1 MPYIISKELRYARVK
16 MFIEIAEKN
25 KWRLTPASFLKSVN
39 GSKRLVNNMLYL
51 ARRSGYVNVE
61 TVLDGRN
68 VICWNVKMTGKVP
81 AAPAITVSA
90 LAPPKGRKTEKTIKK
105 PTKTKVASVDH
116 SDSNKLIAKAF
127 AKGVNLKTA
136 KLVKVE
142 KTPEQIKAENLEKM
156 KTVTAKR
163 AKPKKEKSFLDDIDS
178 DEGITTTYSI
188 DPAWDSNEGID
199 IKKLVA

>member
-25 KWRLTPASFLKSVN
+25 KWRLTPAVFLKAVN
-39 GSKRLVNNMLYL
+39 GSQRLVTNMLYL
-51 ARRSGYVNVE
+51 ARRSGYVSVE

-81 AAPAITVSA
+81 APPAIIVSA
-90 LAPPKGRKTEKTIKK
+90 LTPPKGRKTDKTVKK
-105 PTKTKVASVDH
+105 PAKTKVAVDH
-116 SDSNKLIAKAF
+116 SASNKLIAKAVT
-127 AKGVNLKTA
+127 KGVDLKTA

-142 KTPEQIKAENLEKM
+142 KTAEQIKAENLEKM
-156 KTVTAKR
+156 KAVTAKR
-163 AKPKKEKSFLDDIDS
+163 KMKKTIIIDDIDENGNS
-178 DEGITTTYSI
+178 YKV
-188 DPAWDSNEGID
+188 DPAWDSTDGLD